1 MTLATLLAEIIK
13 QLCEYLINDYSRR
26 NFIDGRILRFPTIV
40 VRPGVPSGAA
50 SSFVSGII
58 REPLNNQLSVLPV
71 SKELCLWVCSPR
83 TLIANIMHS
92 VSIPAESFG
101 ATRRVNVPGISVTV
115 GEILDALAR
124 VAGEDKLMLIEE
136 TRDESVERIV
146 GSWPAKFDISRA
158 LELGFQKDGPF
169 DDAIREYIEDQRIQV

>member
-1 MTLATLLAEIIK
+1 M
-13 QLCEYLINDYSRR
+13 
-26 NFIDGRILRFPTIV
+26 RFPTIV

-71 SKELCLWVCSPR
+71 SKELPLWVCSPR

-101 ATRRVNVPGISVTV
+101 ATRQVNVPGITVTV
-115 GEILDALAR
+115 GEILDALIR
-124 VAGEDKLMLIEE
+124 VAGEDKLAFIEE
-136 TRDESVERIV
+136 TRDETVERIV

-158 LELGFQKDGPF
+158 VELGFQTDGPF
-169 DDAIREYIEDQRIQV
+169 DDAIREYIEDQKIAV

>member
-1 MTLATLLAEIIK
+1 
-13 QLCEYLINDYSRR
+13 
-26 NFIDGRILRFPTIV
+26 
-40 VRPGVPSGAA
+40 
-50 SSFVSGII
+50 
-58 REPLNNQLSVLPV
+58 
-71 SKELCLWVCSPR
+71 
-83 TLIANIMHS
+83 MHS

-169 DDAIREYIEDQRIQV
+169 DDAIREYIEDQRIQL

>member
-1 MTLATLLAEIIK
+1 MAEIIK

-71 SKELCLWVCSPR
+71 SKEFPLWVCSPR

-101 ATRRVNVPGISVTV
+101 EMRQVNVPGITVTV
-115 GEILDALAR
+115 GEILDSLVR
-124 VAGEDKLMLIEE
+124 VAGEEKLTFIEE
-136 TRDESVERIV
+136 ARDEAVERIV

-158 LELGFQKDGPF
+158 VEMGFQKDGSF
-169 DDAIREYIEDQRIQV
+169 DDAIREYIEDQRTQV